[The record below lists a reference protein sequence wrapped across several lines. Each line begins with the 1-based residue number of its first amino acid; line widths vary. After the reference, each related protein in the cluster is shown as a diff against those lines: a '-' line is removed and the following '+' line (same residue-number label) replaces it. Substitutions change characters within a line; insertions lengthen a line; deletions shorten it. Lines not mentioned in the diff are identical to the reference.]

1 MRPEG
6 AAWDEDT
13 EGRGDTGKDLL
24 HRDRF
29 CLLFKSSFSSVS
41 FRRDSALLLEKVT
54 PKSHTYTHTHTHT
67 HTDTNAHIHTHS
79 YTHTHTHHSLL
90 VFVISE
96 ALAHAPSGTCSLWG
110 RKKRETRVTLGLF
123 RPPLRSDTG
132 DNTHVSLATMSHWG
146 VEMQLFD
153 EHHWRRKWQPTPVFL
168 PGESHGRR
176 SLAGYSL
183 WVARVGHD

>member
-1 MRPEG
+1 MYIP
-6 AAWDEDT
+6 
-13 EGRGDTGKDLL
+13 
-24 HRDRF
+24 
-29 CLLFKSSFSSVS
+29 
-41 FRRDSALLLEKVT
+41 
-54 PKSHTYTHTHTHT
+54 THTHTHT
-67 HTDTNAHIHTHS
+67 HAHTHRHKCTYTHALI